1 MPAPLVYFLVRNWIR
16 FSKCS
21 DAVLTLI
28 ITLAAIS
35 DPNNDNFALFES
47 GTIVSYL
54 IARYDKSHA
63 LSCGSSSEAFKLQ
76 QWVYLQASRQRACL
90 SAAARY
96 ALQYVYMLFKP
107 RF

>member
-1 MPAPLVYFLVRNWIR
+1 MPAPLVLFLIRSSTR
-16 FSKCS
+16 FSKCL

-28 ITLAAIS
+28 LMLAAIS

-47 GTIVSYL
+47 GAIVSYL
-54 IARYDKSHA
+54 IARYDKSRA

-96 ALQYVYMLFKP
+96 ALQHVYMLFKP